1 MEWDERLDHLGVNL
15 KTNALAKWSA
25 VAARYQ
31 DENEAQGQHHIW
43 FTVLDE
49 NEQPKPNVRVFVDW
63 IGRDKDDPPTQRLT
77 GADGRANVDI
87 YANLDPAKKNGPYFA
102 YVEGQDKSD
111 IVAGIGLPLKH
122 HVNFLL
128 TFAPHRATPPP
139 PPPPPQNVREAIE
152 QKARAVPWMPV
163 NNGAAL
169 WNFAKANGLQD
180 QQTDEMLVT
189 INGEE
194 YVLQVFNLGIVYAKV
209 GDWGNIQVIRK

>member
-1 MEWDERLDHLGVNL
+1 MEWDERLDNLGVNL
-15 KTNALAKWSA
+15 KTNAQAKWSA
-25 VAARYQ
+25 TVARYQ
-31 DENEAQGQHHIW
+31 DENEAQGQHHVW

-49 NEQPKPNVRVFVDW
+49 NAQPKPNVRVFVDW
-63 IGRDKDDPPTQRLT
+63 IGRDADDPPTQRLT

-102 YVEGQDKSD
+102 YVEGQEKSD
-111 IVAGIGLPLKH
+111 IVAGMGLPLKH
-122 HVNFLL
+122 HVNYLL

-152 QKARAVPWMPV
+152 QQARAVPWMPV

-180 QQTDEMLVT
+180 QQTDEMTVT

-194 YVLQVFNLGIVYAKV
+194 YLLQVFNLGIVYAKV